1 MLKRIPIYILLGF
14 LVVYFFNL
22 TDQTGASAYW
32 INVGYSTLYTF
43 FMWEGN
49 QAVVNRLRRK
59 YPNYG
64 QTSQRLMAEMAWCVI
79 YTVLAVLLL
88 SAVLILIHGERPF
101 TLHVLLSDFNVALKP
116 SLVGTLVVV
125 SINEAAYFLK
135 QWRKTILEAEQLKRE
150 NIASQ
155 FETLKSQVN
164 PHFLFNSLNTLI
176 TIIPEDPEL
185 AVTFVQKLSNVYRY
199 VLQNK
204 DRELVTLAEE
214 MKVAEAYLFLLK
226 TRFGEN
232 LRVNTDIPQD
242 QLGKFIAPLTLQM
255 LLENAIKHNVVS
267 VEKPLH
273 IYLYVEKDDVLVVKN
288 NLQRKSSVPDSTQTG
303 LTNITQR
310 YRLLCRRAVEV
321 IVTASNFMVVL
332 PLLTVERSEQS
343 YRDGL

>member
-1 MLKRIPIYILLGF
+1 MLKRIPVYILLGF

-22 TDQTGASAYW
+22 SDQTGDSPYW
-32 INVGYSTLYTF
+32 LNVGYSILYTF

-49 QAVVNRLRRK
+49 LAVVQRLRRK
-59 YPNYG
+59 YPDYG
-64 QTSQRLMAEMAWCVI
+64 QTSQRLMAEIAWCVL

-88 SAVLILIHGERPF
+88 TALLILIHAERPF
-101 TLHVLLSDFNVALKP
+101 TLGILLSDFNIALKP

-176 TIIPEDPEL
+176 TIIPEDPQL
-185 AVTFVQKLSNVYRY
+185 AVAFVQKLSNVYRY

-204 DRELVTLAEE
+204 DKDLVTLAEE
-214 MKVAEAYLFLLK
+214 MKIAEAYLFLLK

-232 LRVNTDIPQD
+232 LRVNTDIPED

-267 VEKPLH
+267 TEKPLH
-273 IYLYVEKDDVLVVKN
+273 IHLYVEKDEVLVVKN

-303 LTNITQR
+303 LANISQR
-310 YRLLCRRAVEV
+310 YRLLCRQAVEV
-321 IVTASNFMVVL
+321 IVTTSNFMVVL
-332 PLLTVERSEQS
+332 PLLTVERAE
-343 YRDGL
+343 R

>member
-1 MLKRIPIYILLGF
+1 MLKRIPIYILFGF
-14 LVVYFFNL
+14 LAVYFFNL
-22 TDQTGASAYW
+22 NDQVRGSEYW
-32 INVGYSTLYTF
+32 INVSYSTLYTF

-49 QAVVNRLRRK
+49 QGIVNRLRRK
-59 YPNYG
+59 YPDYG
-64 QTSQRLMAEMAWCVI
+64 QTSQRLMAEMAWCGI

-88 SAVLILIHGERPF
+88 STLLIFIHTDRRFSAGAVLA
-101 TLHVLLSDFNVALKP
+101 DFNVALKP
-116 SLVGTLVVV
+116 SLIGTVVVV

-176 TIIPEDPEL
+176 TLIPEDPQL
-185 AVTFVQKLSNVYRY
+185 AVAFVQKLSNVYRY

-204 DRELVTLAEE
+204 DKELVTLAEE

-232 LRVNTDIPQD
+232 LRVHIDIPPGQMD
-242 QLGKFIAPLTLQM
+242 KFIAPLTLQM

-267 VEKPLH
+267 AEKPLH
-273 IYLYVEKDDVLVVKN
+273 IDLYVEKDQVLVVKN

-303 LTNITQR
+303 LANISQR
-310 YRLLCRRAVEV
+310 YRLLCQQAVEV

-332 PLLTVERSEQS
+332 PLLTVERGERQ
-343 YRDGL
+343 